1 MKPIRVERH
10 ISAPPQAVFDV
21 ILDVDRYPE
30 WNGFTPRITMR
41 SDEVAVGKEFDLDCQ
56 MTDTQLLEGEREVV
70 LALDREKLHFC
81 MGTSRTRGRPGIRSF
96 RWQKCE
102 PALNGGTHFT
112 NYETFHGPL
121 GPVVHMLFRKRL
133 KEAFEKYCVAL
144 EERVL
149 DLSRQPSLATSAR
162 L

>member
-10 ISAPPQAVFDV
+10 ICAPPQAVFDV

-30 WNGFTPRITMR
+30 WNEFTPRMTMR

-56 MTDTQLLEGEREVV
+56 MTDTQLLEAEREVV
-70 LALDREKLHFC
+70 LALDRDKLHFC

-102 PALNGGTHFT
+102 PASNGGTHFV
-112 NYETFHGPL
+112 NYESFHGPL
-121 GPVVHMLFRKRL
+121 GPVVHLLFRRPQ
-133 KEAFEKYCVAL
+133 
-144 EERVL
+144 R
-149 DLSRQPSLATSAR
+149 R
-162 L
+162 